1 MKMIE
6 FFKKYFEVT
15 GIWYYDK
22 HELKKSI
29 TQRFRIEVM
38 FFSPLI
44 TIIFIILTLTIYP
57 KYAVLIPIPVA
68 SDLIFSRAYQVNF
81 LSYFVNYQL
90 SKKCD
95 SYCKQLLLQYTF
107 SLNQHEHITN
117 VEMNKKFSMKRLS
130 HRNLISM
137 KYKVFEKKKY
147 GNILIRIYRSKIVV
161 RGWGK
166 TTLYDKNYSSFDD
179 FINELSRV
187 IYNEFYR

>member
-161 RGWGK
+161 RGWEK